1 MSTGRLLLL
10 HLALLIAVADTW
22 AAPPTDPA
30 RLRELLHNRESPRGQ
45 SQAAL
50 LLVQSPSSDA
60 EEIVHEGLR
69 QTDAVDVFSALA
81 TAVRLEHDGRFR
93 DDLLA
98 ALIGGPPAI
107 RQEAAAALAP
117 TADARVVLR
126 LQALAEDAKHD
137 LPVRQAALWVLGH
150 CGRKSAVVVLLDQL
164 SNENETLRR
173 DAAAALAELTGVAY
187 GVHVARWR
195 AWWEKHKDLD
205 NERWLEERL
214 AYQTSRA
221 HRLEGDLERAKAQV
235 VRLHQQLY
243 ARLPLA
249 DRLGHVQTLLEHEDP
264 GVRALAVGWS
274 AELLPGA
281 DTVGQR
287 VLTDLLLRLSRDGQA
302 DVQRA
307 AVLALGRVADD
318 RAFDR
323 LRHLLQRGC
332 EAVRVAAA
340 RALTQQARGG
350 PEASAR
356 QRQVV
361 PILQKALEDSSLEVV
376 VEVAEDLGVLGAPEA
391 GPVLAV
397 LLRHPSGPVRQAA
410 AQALERVAD
419 LNVLDGLLEALDDA
433 VATVRFSLV
442 GALGHAAGDGQ
453 TLSEAQRTRLLTR
466 LEGALIRDAD
476 PGVRSRAATVLGE
489 CGPPAALPALWR
501 RVQAAEENRVQ
512 EKSWAALIEIL
523 ARVGSLELLQ
533 EWDHRLAEA
542 KQEPRRLQLLEEIA
556 ARWSRREDTKTLAGT
571 VLEALVQTQLEQ
583 GKWAAAFPVIRELL
597 TRPGADGEM
606 DKRLRWLLQVG
617 EQALKEGNRSEALRA
632 VQEAQ
637 PYLARRKSLA
647 GDFEKLEKKASQER

>member
-1 MSTGRLLLL
+1 MSASRLLLS
-10 HLALLIAVADTW
+10 HLALLIPVA
-22 AAPPTDPA
+22 AAADPA
-30 RLRELLHNRESPRGQ
+30 RLRELLHDHQHPRGQ

-50 LLVQSPSSDA
+50 LLVQNPTADA

-69 QTDAVDVFSALA
+69 QTEAVDVFSALA
-81 TAVRLEHDGRFR
+81 TAVRLEHDSRFR

-98 ALIGGPPAI
+98 ALTSGPPPI

-117 TADARVVLR
+117 LADARAVLR
-126 LQALAEDAKHD
+126 LQAVAEDAKLE

-164 SNENETLRR
+164 SSDNETLRR
-173 DAAAALAELTGVAY
+173 EAATALAELTGLAY
-187 GVHVARWR
+187 GVHVTRWR

-205 NERWLEERL
+205 NERWLEDRL

-249 DRLGHVQTLLEHEDP
+249 DRLGHVQALVEHDDP
-264 GVRALAVGWS
+264 AVRTLAVGWS
-274 AELLPGA
+274 AELLQGA

-287 VLTDLLLRLSRDGQA
+287 VLADLLLRLSRDGQA

-307 AVLALGRVADD
+307 AVLALGRVGDE

-323 LRHLLQRGC
+323 LRHLLQRGS

-350 PEASAR
+350 TEAAAR
-356 QRQVV
+356 QKQVV
-361 PILQKALEDSSLEVV
+361 PILQKALEDPALEVV

-419 LNVLDGLLEALDDA
+419 LNVVDGLLEAFDDP
-433 VATVRFSLV
+433 VAAVRFSLV

-453 TLSEAQRTRLLTR
+453 ALSDAQRNRLLMR

-489 CGPPAALPALWR
+489 CGPPAALQALWR
-501 RVQAAEENRVQ
+501 RVQAAEDSRVQ
-512 EKSWAALIEIL
+512 EKSWAALVEIIV
-523 ARVGSLELLQ
+523 RSGSLELLQ
-533 EWDHRLAEA
+533 EWDHQLAEA
-542 KQEPRRLQLLEEIA
+542 KQGPRRLQLLGEAA
-556 ARWSRREDTKTLAGT
+556 ARWAKREEMRAPAGT
-571 VLEALVQTQLEQ
+571 VLEALVQAQLEEN
-583 GKWAAAFPVIRELL
+583 KWAAAFPGVRELL
-597 TRPGADGEM
+597 SRPGGDGDL

-617 EQALKEGNRSEALRA
+617 EQALKDGNRAEALRV

-637 PYLARRKSLA
+637 PYLARRKTLA
-647 GDFEKLEKKASQER
+647 AEFEKLEKQAK